1 MHFCPL
7 LLLLAAEVAFANTNK
22 ELVKAMVEK
31 ARVKR
36 ALKADIKEFK
46 AVKSGDAVAE
56 PEPEPEVVQAM
67 EGCKLVWEEKENCVT
82 ESDVDI
88 CKVVETEHCEEMSR
102 VVCKPTTSE
111 ELNRAKRET
120 PMEIEKPGEIL
131 LPQDLRS
138 IYEHTNHVDDAPFY
152 PPPKNS
158 NFLPKTDDRHE
169 NLVPEGTLSPPS
181 PLYYRGVQEKCSP
194 VTEIVCTTEPMEVCQ
209 KGNKEVC
216 TLEKVPKEVCPK
228 GRVHRFL
235 GKIGHQIRGL
245 LDAWS
250 K

>member
-1 MHFCPL
+1 MHYCLL

-36 ALKADIKEFK
+36 ALKADIKELK
-46 AVKSGDAVAE
+46 AVKSRDAVAE
-56 PEPEPEVVQAM
+56 PEPEPEIAQAM

-111 ELNRAKRET
+111 ELYRAKRET

-152 PPPKNS
+152 PPPKTFNL
-158 NFLPKTDDRHE
+158 LPKKDDRHE
-169 NLVPEGTLSPPS
+169 NLVPEAAMSPPS
-181 PLYYRGVQEKCSP
+181 PPLYWVS
-194 VTEIVCTTEPMEVCQ
+194 
-209 KGNKEVC
+209 
-216 TLEKVPKEVCPK
+216 
-228 GRVHRFL
+228 
-235 GKIGHQIRGL
+235 
-245 LDAWS
+245 
-250 K
+250 

>member
-1 MHFCPL
+1 MHYCAL
-7 LLLLAAEVAFANTNK
+7 LLLLAAEAAFANTHK
-22 ELVKAMVEK
+22 DLVRAMVEK

-56 PEPEPEVVQAM
+56 PEPEPEIAQAM

-102 VVCKPTTSE
+102 VVCKTTTSD
-111 ELNRAKRET
+111 ELNRARRET
-120 PMEIEKPGEIL
+120 LMEIEKTGEIL

-152 PPPKNS
+152 PPLKTFNL
-158 NFLPKTDDRHE
+158 LPKKDDQHE
-169 NLVPEGTLSPPS
+169 NLVSEAVLSPPS
-181 PLYYRGVQEKCSP
+181 PPHYRVSWKCSF
-194 VTEIVCTTEPMEVCQ
+194 
-209 KGNKEVC
+209 
-216 TLEKVPKEVCPK
+216 KVWECDL
-228 GRVHRFL
+228 RVFRRSAAL
-235 GKIGHQIRGL
+235 WRK
-245 LDAWS
+245 
-250 K
+250 

>member
-1 MHFCPL
+1 MDCFFNSIKVLVLIVIKNKILQILDMHYCPL

-56 PEPEPEVVQAM
+56 PEPEPEIAQAM

-88 CKVVETEHCEEMSR
+88 CKVVETEHCEEKSR
-102 VVCKPTTSE
+102 VVCKTTTSD
-111 ELNRAKRET
+111 ELNRARRET
-120 PMEIEKPGEIL
+120 LMEIEKPGEIL

-138 IYEHTNHVDDAPFY
+138 IYEHTNHVDDAPLY
-152 PPPKNS
+152 PPPKTS
-158 NFLPKTDDRHE
+158 NLLPKKDGRHE
-169 NLVPEGTLSPPS
+169 NLVSETALSPPS
-181 PLYYRGVQEKCSP
+181 PPHYRVSWKCSF
-194 VTEIVCTTEPMEVCQ
+194 
-209 KGNKEVC
+209 
-216 TLEKVPKEVCPK
+216 KVWECDL
-228 GRVHRFL
+228 RVFRRSAAL
-235 GKIGHQIRGL
+235 WRK
-245 LDAWS
+245 
-250 K
+250 

>member
-1 MHFCPL
+1 MNYCAL
-7 LLLLAAEVAFANTNK
+7 LLLLAVEVAFANTNK

-36 ALKADIKEFK
+36 ALKAEIKEFK

-56 PEPEPEVVQAM
+56 PEPEPEIVQAM

-88 CKVVETEHCEEMSR
+88 CKVVETEQCEEMSR
-102 VVCKPTTSE
+102 VVCKLTTSE
-111 ELNRAKRET
+111 ELNKAKRET
-120 PMEIEKPGEIL
+120 PMEIERPGQIL

-138 IYEHTNHVDDAPFY
+138 IYEHTNHMDDMPFY
-152 PPPKNS
+152 PPPKTS
-158 NFLPKTDDRHE
+158 NLLPKKDGGHE
-169 NLVPEGTLSPPS
+169 NLVSEAALSSPSPPH
-181 PLYYRGVQEKCSP
+181 YREKCSP
-194 VTEIVCTTEPMEVCQ
+194 VTEIVCTTAPMEVCQ
-209 KGNKEVC
+209 KGKKEVC
-216 TLEKVPKEVCPK
+216 TLEKVAKEVCPK

-235 GKIGHQIRGL
+235 GKIGHHIRGL

>member
-1 MHFCPL
+1 MIRFFRYSVCIFFFHMHYCAL

-56 PEPEPEVVQAM
+56 PEPELEIAQAM

-102 VVCKPTTSE
+102 VVCKTTTSD
-111 ELNRAKRET
+111 ELNRARRET
-120 PMEIEKPGEIL
+120 LMEIEKPGEIL

-152 PPPKNS
+152 PPPKTFNL
-158 NFLPKTDDRHE
+158 LPKKDDQHE
-169 NLVPEGTLSPPS
+169 NLVSEVALSPPS
-181 PLYYRGVQEKCSP
+181 PPHYRVSWKCS
-194 VTEIVCTTEPMEVCQ
+194 
-209 KGNKEVC
+209 
-216 TLEKVPKEVCPK
+216 LKVWECDL
-228 GRVHRFL
+228 RVFRRSAAL
-235 GKIGHQIRGL
+235 
-245 LDAWS
+245 
-250 K
+250 

>member
-1 MHFCPL
+1 MHYCPL

-31 ARVKR
+31 ARVNW

-56 PEPEPEVVQAM
+56 PEPEPEIAQAM

-102 VVCKPTTSE
+102 VVCKQTISD
-111 ELNRAKRET
+111 ELNGARRET

-138 IYEHTNHVDDAPFY
+138 IYEHTTNHVDDAPFY
-152 PPPKNS
+152 PPPKTS
-158 NFLPKTDDRHE
+158 NLLLKKDDRHE
-169 NLVPEGTLSPPS
+169 NLVSEAALSPPTS
-181 PLYYRGVQEKCSP
+181 PHYQVSWKCQSR
-194 VTEIVCTTEPMEVCQ
+194 
-209 KGNKEVC
+209 
-216 TLEKVPKEVCPK
+216 L
-228 GRVHRFL
+228 
-235 GKIGHQIRGL
+235 
-245 LDAWS
+245 
-250 K
+250 